1 VPPESEQ
8 AFDPF
13 PALRALADAA
23 VDFVVVGGVA
33 GGAHG
38 SSYPTYDLDVAYAR
52 NRENLERLAEA
63 LRSLGARL
71 RGAPTDVPFLLDART
86 LEAGAKFTF
95 QTDMGDLDI
104 LGDAA
109 GAPPYDRL
117 RAEALSI
124 DVDGRR
130 IRVASLDHLIAMKE
144 ASARTKDKLMATEYR
159 TLSDVLR
166 APRPEPSG

>member
-23 VDFVVVGGVA
+23 VDFVVIGGVA

-52 NRENLERLAEA
+52 DRENLEHLAEA

-71 RGAPTDVPFLLDART
+71 RRGPTGVPFLLDART
-86 LEAGAKFTF
+86 LEAGPNFTF

-104 LGDAA
+104 LGNAA
-109 GAPPYDRL
+109 GAPPYHRL
-117 RAEALSI
+117 RADATTV
-124 DVDGRR
+124 DVDGRKVR
-130 IRVASLDHLIAMKE
+130 IASLDHLIAMKE
-144 ASARTKDKLMATEYR
+144 ASGRTKDKLMATEYR

-166 APRPEPSG
+166 APCPEPSG